1 MSQKY
6 PLSDVSKLLL
16 INYLYGF
23 LSGVFNYFSAND
35 LSGLKRGRSNKIIIN
50 KDFKVLKALPTFIRA
65 KN

>member
-6 PLSDVSKLLL
+6 PLPDASKLLF
-16 INYLYGF
+16 INCLYGF

-35 LSGLKRGRSNKIIIN
+35 FSGLIRGRSNKNTIN
-50 KDFKVLKALPTFIRA
+50 KDFKVLEALPTFIRA

>member
-16 INYLYGF
+16 INYLYSF

-35 LSGLKRGRSNKIIIN
+35 LSGLIRKRSSKNITNRV
-50 KDFKVLKALPTFIRA
+50 FKVLKTLPTFIRA
-65 KN
+65 KS

>member
-1 MSQKY
+1 MSQKH

-16 INYLYGF
+16 INYLFSF
-23 LSGVFNYFSAND
+23 LLGVFNYFSAND
-35 LSGLKRGRSNKIIIN
+35 LSELTRGRSNKNTIN

>member
-16 INYLYGF
+16 INYLYRF

-35 LSGLKRGRSNKIIIN
+35 LSGLMRGRSNKNTIN
-50 KDFKVLKALPTFIRA
+50 KVLKALPTFIRA

>member
-1 MSQKY
+1 MSQKHL
-6 PLSDVSKLLL
+6 LSDASKLLL

-35 LSGLKRGRSNKIIIN
+35 FSGFIRGRSNKNTIN
-50 KDFKVLKALPTFIRA
+50 KDFKVLEALPTFIRA

>member
-6 PLSDVSKLLL
+6 PLPDASKLLF
-16 INYLYGF
+16 INCLYGF

-35 LSGLKRGRSNKIIIN
+35 FSGLIRGRSNKNTIN

>member
-16 INYLYGF
+16 INYLYSF
-23 LSGVFNYFSAND
+23 LSDVFNYFSAND
-35 LSGLKRGRSNKIIIN
+35 LSGLIRGRSNKNTIN

-65 KN
+65 KS

>member
-6 PLSDVSKLLL
+6 PLPDASKLLF
-16 INYLYGF
+16 INCLYGF

-35 LSGLKRGRSNKIIIN
+35 FSGLIRGRNNKNTIN

>member
-6 PLSDVSKLLL
+6 PLPDASLLL
-16 INYLYGF
+16 FINCLYVF

-35 LSGLKRGRSNKIIIN
+35 FSGLIRGRSNKNTIN

>member
-6 PLSDVSKLLL
+6 PLSDASKLLL

-35 LSGLKRGRSNKIIIN
+35 LSGLIRGRSNKITIN
-50 KDFKVLKALPTFIRA
+50 KDFKVLKALLTFIRA
-65 KN
+65 KS